1 MWFEKIIYYIGN
13 KLVVYIG
20 EKYLWKLMIKSK
32 LEKKNKY
39 LTDELNNVYGKLLED
54 HDDDDYVL
62 VDFS

>member
-1 MWFEKIIYYIGN
+1 MWFEKIFYYIGN

-32 LEKKNKY
+32 LEQKNKY
-39 LTDELNNVYGKLLED
+39 LTDELNNAYGKLLEE
-54 HDDDDYVL
+54 HEDDEYVF

>member
-20 EKYLWKLMIKSK
+20 EKYLWNLIVKSK
-32 LEKKNKY
+32 LEKKNLY
-39 LTDELNNVYGKLLED
+39 LTDELNNAYIKLLEE
-54 HDDDDYVL
+54 HEDDDYVL

>member
-39 LTDELNNVYGKLLED
+39 LTDELNNAYGKLLEE
-54 HDDDDYVL
+54 HEDDEYVL

>member
-1 MWFEKIIYYIGN
+1 MWFEKIFYYIGN

-32 LEKKNKY
+32 LEQKNKY
-39 LTDELNNVYGKLLED
+39 LTYELNNAYGKLLEE
-54 HDDDDYVL
+54 HEDDDYVL